1 MDPCSFD
8 NLFSKNVLH
17 VLEKIFISLDYRS
30 YKKCLKVNNEWN
42 RVLTSQSFRMKG
54 KLVFHREIL
63 KDTLDLYHAAKDG
76 DRVSVQKLLSTR
88 MVDVN
93 IPSRIRTPLLVAAF
107 GGHQDV
113 VKILFDHGA
122 DHNKSNIVVD
132 SLLYI
137 MLRRMINST
146 LSDFYLL

>member
-17 VLEKIFISLDYRS
+17 VLEKIFISLDYKS

-54 KLVFHREIL
+54 KLVFHRKIL
-63 KDTLDLYHAAKDG
+63 KDTLLLYHAAKEG

-88 MVDVN
+88 MV
-93 IPSRIRTPLLVAAF
+93 TY
-107 GGHQDV
+107 
-113 VKILFDHGA
+113 DHFKVSG
-122 DHNKSNIVVD
+122 
-132 SLLYI
+132 
-137 MLRRMINST
+137 R
-146 LSDFYLL
+146 F